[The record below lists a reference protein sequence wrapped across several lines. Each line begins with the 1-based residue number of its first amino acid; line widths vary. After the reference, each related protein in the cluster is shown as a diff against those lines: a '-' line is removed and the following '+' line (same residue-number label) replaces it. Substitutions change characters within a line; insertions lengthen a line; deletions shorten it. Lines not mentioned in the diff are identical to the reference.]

1 MSLSVAK
8 GAVIAAEV
16 TLRRV
21 RAASM
26 RVRDPRTMDES
37 ERPRE
42 LSPNPREDESD
53 PSASAIA
60 QDATF
65 YTARRAIEKGLEHA
79 PIGIDR
85 RPGTKRPIFISAG
98 WVGAQAPRSGGT
110 APPPAPTTRPPS
122 PSQTRAEVPP
132 AVER

>member
-42 LSPNPREDESD
+42 VSPNPRKEESD

-65 YTARRAIEKGLEHA
+65 YTAMRRAIEKGLEHA

-85 RPGTKRPIFISAG
+85 RPGTKRPIFILAG
-98 WVGAQAPRSGGT
+98 
-110 APPPAPTTRPPS
+110 
-122 PSQTRAEVPP
+122 
-132 AVER
+132 

>member
-1 MSLSVAK
+1 
-8 GAVIAAEV
+8 
-16 TLRRV
+16 
-21 RAASM
+21 M
-26 RVRDPRTMDES
+26 RVRDARTMDES

-42 LSPNPREDESD
+42 LSPNPREEGSD

-65 YTARRAIEKGLEHA
+65 YTAMRRAIEKGLEQA

-98 WVGAQAPRSGGT
+98 WAGAQASRSGGT
-110 APPPAPTTRPPS
+110 APRPAPTTRPPITLANPGRTS
-122 PSQTRAEVPP
+122 PSG
-132 AVER
+132 